1 MKISKNAKKIIETLN
16 NANFEAYVVGGCVRD
31 SLMGKV
37 PKDFDIT
44 TSAKPE
50 EVIPLFKKVFETGI
64 QHGTVTVVLDSENF
78 EVTTYRLDGEYKD
91 NRRPEQVF
99 FTSNLEEDLTRRD
112 FTINAIAYHPENGYF
127 DPYGGTKDIE
137 NKLIKGVGN
146 ADTRFKED
154 ALRMMRAIRFSSQ
167 LGFSIEENTLN
178 ALSQN
183 VGLIEH
189 ISIER
194 TRDEFLKAM
203 LGDYLDNA
211 LMFNKYEIF
220 KYVNLE
226 LYNYLQKYFEKKIK
240 IIKRCKKDVNLR
252 LVSLFHEMENE
263 QLEKLLVFLRLDNKS
278 IKYITTL
285 SKYLN
290 KIISPDF
297 YNLRKVASKIGH
309 DWFLDV
315 LYLKEIFEED
325 TAIHKEILEKIIQS
339 NDPLTLK
346 DLKIDGN
353 ILMKEN
359 ICAGREIGNTLN
371 FLLDMVHQ
379 NPENN
384 TAERLL
390 QLAKKFVETQ

>member
-220 KYVNLE
+220 KYV
-226 LYNYLQKYFEKKIK
+226 
-240 IIKRCKKDVNLR
+240 
-252 LVSLFHEMENE
+252 
-263 QLEKLLVFLRLDNKS
+263 
-278 IKYITTL
+278 
-285 SKYLN
+285 
-290 KIISPDF
+290 
-297 YNLRKVASKIGH
+297 
-309 DWFLDV
+309 
-315 LYLKEIFEED
+315 
-325 TAIHKEILEKIIQS
+325 
-339 NDPLTLK
+339 
-346 DLKIDGN
+346 
-353 ILMKEN
+353 
-359 ICAGREIGNTLN
+359 
-371 FLLDMVHQ
+371 
-379 NPENN
+379 
-384 TAERLL
+384 
-390 QLAKKFVETQ
+390 